1 MVSTSG
7 GIDWQ
12 TGKDPKTMSAKL
24 EKFYK
29 KLESNLRATAAALT
43 QIGVQLAKRNAPVDT
58 GELRN
63 SISGNVKKMMSV
75 VTMRIEVGAKHG
87 IHQEFGT
94 VYHGAQP
101 FLRPALKKL
110 ERVVVVRTAKAY
122 NDALYSVF

>member
-29 KLESNLRATAAALT
+29 KLESNLRATAAALVEV
-43 QIGVQLAKRNAPVDT
+43 GVQLAKRNAPVLT
-58 GELRN
+58 GELRD

-75 VTMRIEVGAKHG
+75 IVMRIEAGARHSVF
-87 IHQEFGT
+87 QEFGT
-94 VYHGAQP
+94 IRHGAQP

-110 ERVVVVRTAKAY
+110 ERVVVIRTAKAY